1 MDDAGYVA
9 ASKNGRAIVQN
20 NLNKPDH
27 WASRNLM
34 KNVIAKGESNRSWQQ
49 IGGGIKEQIEQTCHS
64 N

>member
-1 MDDAGYVA
+1 
-9 ASKNGRAIVQN
+9 
-20 NLNKPDH
+20 
-27 WASRNLM
+27 M